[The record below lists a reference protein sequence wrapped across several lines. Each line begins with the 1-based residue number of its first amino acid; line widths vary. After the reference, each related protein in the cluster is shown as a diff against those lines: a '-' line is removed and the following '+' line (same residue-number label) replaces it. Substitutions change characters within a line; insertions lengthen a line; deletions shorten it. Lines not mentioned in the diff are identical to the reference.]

1 MSALVLTE
9 SCQVLFSHRRFVKQ
23 THQTSLGA
31 RADSVDV
38 ISQGRIFCA
47 AVRFSYAPCFGSSQ
61 ALRDVALA
69 LTVEPLGTYLVT
81 YFDILVCESQDGSG
95 SL

>member
-1 MSALVLTE
+1 MSALV
-9 SCQVLFSHRRFVKQ
+9 
-23 THQTSLGA
+23 QTSLGA
-31 RADSVDV
+31 RADS
-38 ISQGRIFCA
+38 
-47 AVRFSYAPCFGSSQ
+47 CFGSSQ